1 MKQRNNVFRKLVSLI
16 RQMDSHILWLYA
28 ARSVVSALLPFGT
41 ILLSGAVIQ
50 RLVDGEPFQRIICFA
65 LLGVAAI
72 FLGYA
77 LRDLL
82 HRTCQIRMQ
91 ACVRKYDTLL
101 GEKTLN
107 MEYAA
112 LEDERLQGVRQRI
125 AEDNNWGYGLY
136 GMLNLFDLLTQRV
149 VALVAAF
156 WIVLPMLQLDYK
168 ICVACVVY
176 FAVLLGI
183 TFALSKQRSN
193 ASKKQVEWMGEVN
206 KFNRL
211 IGYFT
216 ANASLDYRAGKE
228 IRLYKAYDLLE
239 VNAASSYYHMR
250 RVVSSKIAALLG
262 RCDGTAGLLSGL
274 CEGVAYAFVAL
285 HALAGRIS
293 LGQVV
298 TYAGAINQFAR
309 ALSGLVMQWDAMRI
323 HAERFLSTF
332 EYMDLPDTAQPGT
345 EPIPEG
351 PGVIEFQHVS
361 FRYPGAERFA
371 LEDVNLILHP
381 GEHIAVVGENGS
393 GKTTM
398 VKLLCRL
405 FVPTQGKILLDGQDI
420 QQMDFDAYMARLSVV
435 FQDFKLLSFTLG
447 QNVSMAEEYDVGRA
461 EECLKAAGFDER
473 RGTMSDG
480 LDTPLYKDYAQNG
493 VELSGGEA
501 QKIAIAR
508 ALYKNAPL
516 VVLDEPTAALDPL
529 AEYEIYTRFGA
540 LTQNKTAIFISH
552 RLSSCRFCDTIV
564 VFDNGCVI
572 EQGSHSQLL
581 NHQGKYSELWN
592 AQAQYYTSEAHA
604 QRTD

>member
-28 ARSVVSALLPFGT
+28 ARSVVSALLPFGA

-216 ANASLDYRAGKE
+216 ANA
-228 IRLYKAYDLLE
+228 
-239 VNAASSYYHMR
+239 
-250 RVVSSKIAALLG
+250 
-262 RCDGTAGLLSGL
+262 
-274 CEGVAYAFVAL
+274 
-285 HALAGRIS
+285 
-293 LGQVV
+293 
-298 TYAGAINQFAR
+298 
-309 ALSGLVMQWDAMRI
+309 
-323 HAERFLSTF
+323 
-332 EYMDLPDTAQPGT
+332 
-345 EPIPEG
+345 
-351 PGVIEFQHVS
+351 
-361 FRYPGAERFA
+361 
-371 LEDVNLILHP
+371 
-381 GEHIAVVGENGS
+381 
-393 GKTTM
+393 
-398 VKLLCRL
+398 
-405 FVPTQGKILLDGQDI
+405 
-420 QQMDFDAYMARLSVV
+420 
-435 FQDFKLLSFTLG
+435 
-447 QNVSMAEEYDVGRA
+447 
-461 EECLKAAGFDER
+461 
-473 RGTMSDG
+473 
-480 LDTPLYKDYAQNG
+480 
-493 VELSGGEA
+493 
-501 QKIAIAR
+501 
-508 ALYKNAPL
+508 
-516 VVLDEPTAALDPL
+516 
-529 AEYEIYTRFGA
+529 
-540 LTQNKTAIFISH
+540 
-552 RLSSCRFCDTIV
+552 
-564 VFDNGCVI
+564 
-572 EQGSHSQLL
+572 
-581 NHQGKYSELWN
+581 
-592 AQAQYYTSEAHA
+592 
-604 QRTD
+604 